1 MSMYE
6 QINGNIWKSYG
17 FMLLFIILI
26 GLVGY
31 AFAQYTHS
39 WFILPIAL
47 VFAIIS
53 SIGSYYYSDKIV
65 LAMSKARPATQEE
78 NAFLINTV
86 EGLSLAAG
94 LPVPKIYVIED
105 SAPNAFATG
114 RDPQHAVICIT
125 TGIMQKLN
133 RVELEGVVAH
143 EMSHIKDYDIR
154 LMAIVA
160 ILAGTVVLI
169 SDWLLRI
176 MWWGGFRG
184 GDDDDNRGGGGNN
197 PVVLVVALV
206 AAILAPI
213 AATLIQLAVSRRR
226 EYLAD
231 AEGAMLTRFPD
242 GLASALE
249 KIAADDEPLEAANKA
264 TAHLYIENP
273 LREHGG
279 FLNSLFS
286 THPPIEERI
295 KRLRAM

>member
-1 MSMYE
+1 MYQ
-6 QINGNIWKSYG
+6 QISSNIWKSYG
-17 FMLLFIILI
+17 FMFLFIILI

-39 WFILPIAL
+39 WFILPIAV
-47 VFAIIS
+47 VFAVVS

-65 LAMSKARPATQEE
+65 LAMSNARPATQEE
-78 NAFLINTV
+78 NAFLVNTV

-94 LPVPKIYVIED
+94 LPVPKIYVIDD

-114 RDPQHAVICIT
+114 RDPNHAVICVT

-197 PVVLVVALV
+197 PAVLVVALV

-231 AEGAMLTRFPD
+231 AEGAMLTRFPE

-295 KRLRAM
+295 KRLRQM